1 MVKAAY
7 SSGWGGDS
15 RGLFAVFGGSRRAP
29 WIPGAVLAWPES
41 DVSTYRCGILVCLSI
56 SVFFF
61 FFRVLSRSGAW
72 HRSTRARCVMTS
84 LTALVN
90 SNV

>member
-61 FFRVLSRSGAW
+61 FSEFCQG
-72 HRSTRARCVMTS
+72 RARGTEAPERDV
-84 LTALVN
+84 L
-90 SNV
+90 